1 MHGWKFH
8 MHSQT
13 PPLATVTCIG
23 RLIALRSIFNER

>member
-1 MHGWKFH
+1 MHGWISH

-23 RLIALRSIFNER
+23 RLIALRSNLNER